1 LKISR
6 LTLNGSKSDAEKL
19 VLQFT
24 IGEIGRVPHTRL
36 LVPGVFLHRHRR
48 NNCKNTQAHPLHQIQ
63 ENPNPNHNQKKKKKK
78 NSNKQNIKQLTE
90 MIGADLEGLGL
101 PHNKANLFGLLVL
114 EELHRTSA
122 PLFPLVP
129 IFIESV

>member
-24 IGEIGRVPHTRL
+24 IGEIGCVPHTRL

-48 NNCKNTQAHPLHQIQ
+48 NNCKNTQVHPLHQIQ
-63 ENPNPNHNQKKKKKK
+63 ENPNPNHNQKKI
-78 NSNKQNIKQLTE
+78 SNKQNIKQLTE

-101 PHNKANLFGLLVL
+101 PHNKANLFRLLVL